1 MSEERTIDTVFADI
15 PSGAFMM
22 GGDVESDHQPI
33 HEVAVSAFRLAIHPV
48 TNAQYEA
55 FCAAT
60 QHRLSEFWGQD
71 RYHCG
76 PAFPDHPV
84 VGVSWQDAGAFAEW
98 AGGRLPTE
106 AEWEVAARGG
116 VAGGLYPFGDDIDP
130 SLANYSRHAAN
141 GTLPVGSFA
150 PNGFG
155 LHDMSGNV
163 VEWCADR
170 YDALYYARSALQNP
184 KGPDTGKHRVIRGG
198 GWHSGP
204 YCCRVDFR
212 NALPANWV
220 DFAVGFRLAR
230 DGSR

>member
-1 MSEERTIDTVFADI
+1 
-15 PSGAFMM
+15 
-22 GGDVESDHQPI
+22 
-33 HEVAVSAFRLAIHPV
+33 
-48 TNAQYEA
+48 
-55 FCAAT
+55 
-60 QHRLSEFWGQD
+60 
-71 RYHCG
+71 
-76 PAFPDHPV
+76 
-84 VGVSWQDAGAFAEW
+84 
-98 AGGRLPTE
+98 
-106 AEWEVAARGG
+106 

-130 SLANYSRHAAN
+130 SLVNYSRHAAN

-150 PNGFG
+150 SNGFG

-170 YDALYYARSALQNP
+170 YDASYYTRSALENP

-220 DFAVGFRLAR
+220 DFAVGLRIAR
-230 DGSR
+230 D